1 MVTIPAAAWRGEF
14 AVRALTIGPVVG
26 LCLGAL
32 AWLDSG
38 FWLSGVVVFVVVGTL
53 YGVLMARRMA
63 RYWPGARDL
72 NGEQRV
78 AVARAVRRGE
88 AVGAAPAGTS
98 DADDARL
105 SQPVIDYRDGLRAAA
120 ETGWWLR
127 WLLIFILVV
136 AVGTAVW
143 DWQYGSW
150 GNAIASAIYLVALL
164 AEVFWMPKY
173 QTRLL
178 ANADQAA
185 ALARKAL

>member
-1 MVTIPAAAWRGEF
+1 VVTIPAAAWRGEF

-88 AVGAAPAGTS
+88 VIN
-98 DADDARL
+98 DARL